1 MTHAKHRIEL
11 LAPAGDRE
19 SLQAALIA
27 GADAVYLGGARFNA
41 RAGAANFDER
51 GLRWARRVTRRLGR
65 RMYVTFNTLLF
76 DHEWAH
82 VEADLDFLESLQP
95 DAIIVQDLGLLDT
108 LRRRGSSIP
117 RHLSTQGAWDGAG
130 GAELLRDLGV
140 ERVILPRETPLE
152 DIVQLVET
160 TPFEIE
166 TFVHGAHC
174 YSVSGRCHW
183 SVHLGPRSGNRGTCA
198 QPCRRLYES
207 EGIAP
212 RAAFSTK
219 DLRLIARARQLSE
232 AGIAALKIE
241 GRLKNARTI
250 RRMVAAYRAVL
261 DGTLAPAEVTDSL
274 DLAFSREWC
283 EGFLDGVP
291 SDWQTR
297 GSVGHLGLRVGEVLR
312 PADSAGRVVIQADR
326 SLKPGMGLSWNEPG
340 GERDGRRGG
349 VLVWTSGE
357 TGRVEARFRGTGPST
372 AGIVLYATA
381 SATQDD
387 PAEGWNPDWDR
398 VGVALTFD
406 GNEGGFL
413 RCQYDAEGARGTVA
427 SDAPLQ
433 RARGAGLESV
443 LAERFQGLGDEY
455 RVDRLDASRLEPG
468 LFVPPSALK
477 ALRRG
482 LVEAIETSPP
492 APSPSPAPA
501 TPPPDTEGARGD
513 YSIRLYQPEHVEA
526 LLREPAP
533 PLGWVVPIESARC
546 PLPCGL
552 SARVACWLPW
562 ARGPRACD
570 ELAPLLDALPD
581 GEFLCFSWEALEL
594 ARRFPRHRFCV
605 DWTFNVSNVRAASVL
620 ASAGIGFDT
629 GMEAPGALAGARRVV
644 RVNPLVS
651 VSRFP
656 SSAHGP
662 RTFRNDRG
670 DVFHLRGLGAVEGL
684 FMQRWPDRLPAGE
697 GPLRVDLFVPPG
709 EQVTELVRRVREWMA
724 GDTSAPRDA
733 GNMQDG

>member
-41 RAGAANFDER
+41 RAGAANFDEQ

-82 VEADLDFLESLQP
+82 VEADLDFLEALQP

-108 LRRRGSSIP
+108 LRRRGSAIP

-152 DIVQLVET
+152 DIVRLVET
-160 TPFEIE
+160 SPFEIE

-183 SVHLGPRSGNRGTCA
+183 SVSLGPRSGNRGTCA

-207 EGIAP
+207 EGLAP

-219 DLRLIARARQLSE
+219 DLRLVARAHQLSE
-232 AGIAALKIE
+232 ARVAALKIE

-261 DGTLAPAEVTDSL
+261 DGTLSPAEVTDSL

-283 EGFLDGVP
+283 EGFLDGAP

-312 PADSAGRVVIQADR
+312 PADSAGRVMIQADH

-357 TGRVEARFRGTGPST
+357 TGRVEARFRGVSPSR

-381 SATQDD
+381 TATQDD
-387 PAEGWNPDWDR
+387 PVEGWNPAWDR
-398 VGVALTFD
+398 AGIALQFEGSAGSVLRCHYEAD
-406 GNEGGFL
+406 GN
-413 RCQYDAEGARGTVA
+413 RGTVSSEA
-427 SDAPLQ
+427 VLERS
-433 RARGAGLESV
+433 RSGGLEGI
-443 LAERFQGLGDEY
+443 LQERFQGLGDDHI
-455 RVDRLDASRLEPG
+455 VDALDLERLETG
-468 LFVPPSALK
+468 LFLPPSALK
-477 ALRRG
+477 ALRRE
-482 LVEAIETSPP
+482 LVEAIEASPA

-501 TPPPDTEGARGD
+501 SPPPDTEGARGD
-513 YSIRLYQPEHVEA
+513 YSIRIYQPEHVEE

-533 PLGWVVPIESARC
+533 PLGWVLPMDSARSAIAR
-546 PLPCGL
+546 GL
-552 SARVACWLPW
+552 SARVTCWLPW
-562 ARGPRACD
+562 VCGPRACD
-570 ELAPLLDALPD
+570 DLEPLLDALPD

-605 DWTFNVSNVRAASVL
+605 DWTFNVSNARAASVL
-620 ASAGIGFDT
+620 ASAGVGFDA
-629 GMEAPGALAGARRVV
+629 GMEAPGALDGARRVV

-656 SSAHGP
+656 APTGGP

-670 DVFHLRGLGAVEGL
+670 DGFHLRGLGAVEGL
-684 FMQRWPDRLPAGE
+684 FMQRWPHRLPPGH

-709 EQVTELVRRVREWMA
+709 ESATTVARRVREWM
-724 GDTSAPRDA
+724 SESEVDA
-733 GNMQDG
+733 TR